1 MLLVLW
7 VVYLILVIKFSFSTL
22 NDTCSCL
29 CLDFGTQ
36 SASPFLMIDGFG

>member
-7 VVYLILVIKFSFSTL
+7 VVYPILVINFSFSTL
-22 NDTCSCL
+22 NDSCSCL

-36 SASPFLMIDGFG
+36 WESPFLMIVGFG